1 MPLMFFYGKFIIS
14 SFQAAEWGARKDTKK
29 KKKDCCVEDSLRLT
43 PSTHTTNHLLKVI
56 FI

>member
-14 SFQAAEWGARKDTKK
+14 SFQAAERGARKDTKK

-56 FI
+56 FL